1 MRLEET
7 EAEALEMD
15 IAAQRKKAEDFL
27 ALHRAP
33 GILTLCNTSDVAGAR
48 VVVEA
53 GFPAVASSSAGVAWM
68 LGYPDG
74 EIIPRAEMLDA
85 VRRIAEAVDVPVTAD
100 MEAGYG
106 HAPETVAE
114 TVRLTIE
121 AGAVG
126 LNIEDSDAQAKGH
139 PLLDFELSVERIRA
153 ASAAADAAGVPM
165 VINARTDGFYGG
177 GNEKSFAET
186 VRRGNA
192 YLEAGAGC
200 VFVPFVRD
208 AKTIGALC
216 PEIAGPV
223 NILCGASSPPLP
235 ELQELGVARV
245 SIGGLLSLAAATV
258 VRRAAEELRDQGTY
272 GFAEDLIMHPE
283 MNALL
288 AR

>member
-1 MRLEET
+1 
-7 EAEALEMD
+7 MD
-15 IAAQRKKAEDFL
+15 IAARRKKAEDFL

-33 GILTLCNTSDVAGAR
+33 GILALCNTSDVAGAR
-48 VVVEA
+48 IVVEA

-74 EIIPRAEMLDA
+74 EIIPREQMLDA

-126 LNIEDSDAQAKGH
+126 INIEDSDAQAKGH

-153 ASAAADAAGVPM
+153 ASAAADAAGVPI

-177 GNEKSFAET
+177 GNEESFSET

-192 YLEAGAGC
+192 YLEVGAGC

-208 AKTIGALC
+208 AKIIGELC
-216 PEIAGPV
+216 PEIDGPV
-223 NILCGASSPPLP
+223 NILAGAPSPPLP
-235 ELQELGVARV
+235 QLQELGVARV

-272 GFAEDLIMHPE
+272 GFANDLMAHPE

>member
-1 MRLEET
+1 
-7 EAEALEMD
+7 MD
-15 IAAQRKKAEDFL
+15 VAAQRKKAEDLL
-27 ALHRAP
+27 ALHHAD
-33 GILTLCNTSDVAGAR
+33 GILALCNTSDVGAAR

-53 GFPAVASSSAGVAWM
+53 GFPAVGTSSAGVAWM

-74 EIIPRAEMLDA
+74 EIIPRADMLDA
-85 VRRIAEAVDVPVTAD
+85 VRRIAEAVNVPVTAD

-126 LNIEDSDAQAKGH
+126 INIEDSDAQAKGH
-139 PLLDFELSVERIRA
+139 PLLDFELSLDRIRA
-153 ASAAADAAGVPM
+153 ACAAAESSGMPM
-165 VINARTDGFYGG
+165 VINARTDGFFGG
-177 GNEKSFAET
+177 GNDDAFAET

-208 AKTIGALC
+208 AGIIGKLC

-223 NILCGASSPPLP
+223 NILAGAPSPTLP
-235 ELQELGVARV
+235 ELHELGVKRV
-245 SIGGLLSLAAATV
+245 SIGGMLSLAANTM
-258 VRRAAEELRDQGTY
+258 VRRAAEELRDHGTY
-272 GFAEDLIMHPE
+272 GFAQDVILHPE
-283 MNALL
+283 MNGLL

>member
-1 MRLEET
+1 MG
-7 EAEALEMD
+7 A
-15 IAAQRKKAEDFL
+15 
-27 ALHRAP
+27 
-33 GILTLCNTSDVAGAR
+33 AR

-53 GFPAVASSSAGVAWM
+53 GFPAVATSSAGVAWM

-74 EIIPRAEMLDA
+74 EIIPRADMLDA

-126 LNIEDSDAQAKGH
+126 INIEDSDAQAKGH
-139 PLLDFELSVERIRA
+139 PLLDFELSLDRIRA
-153 ASAAADAAGVPM
+153 ACAAAEASGVPM
-165 VINARTDGFYGG
+165 VINARTDGFFGG
-177 GNEKSFAET
+177 GNDDAFAET

-208 AKTIGALC
+208 AGTIGRLC

-223 NILCGASSPPLP
+223 NILAGAPSPTLS
-235 ELQELGVARV
+235 ELHELGVKRV
-245 SIGGLLSLAAATV
+245 SIGGMLSLAANTV
-258 VRRAAEELRDQGTY
+258 VRRAAEELRDHGTY
-272 GFAEDLIMHPE
+272 GFAQDVILHPE
-283 MNALL
+283 MNGLL

>member
-1 MRLEET
+1 
-7 EAEALEMD
+7 MD

-27 ALHRAP
+27 ALHRAS
-33 GILTLCNTSDVAGAR
+33 GILALCNTSDVAGAR
-48 VVVEA
+48 IVVEA

-68 LGYPDG
+68 MGYPDG
-74 EIIPRAEMLDA
+74 EIIPREEMLGA
-85 VRRIAEAVDVPVTAD
+85 VRRIAETVDVPVTAD

-106 HAPETVAE
+106 HAPEVVAE
-114 TVRLTIE
+114 TVRLTME

-126 LNIEDSDAQAKGH
+126 LNIEDSDAQSKGH

-153 ASAAADAAGVPM
+153 AKEAADASGIPM

-177 GNEKSFAET
+177 GNDRSFGET
-186 VRRGNA
+186 VRRGNR

-208 AKTIGALC
+208 AKIIGELC
-216 PEIAGPV
+216 REIDGPV
-223 NILCGASSPPLP
+223 NILAGAPSPTLS

-258 VRRAAEELRDQGTY
+258 VRKAAEELRDHGTY
-272 GFAEDLIMHPE
+272 GFAKDLILHPE

-288 AR
+288 VRRGD

>member
-1 MRLEET
+1 
-7 EAEALEMD
+7 MD
-15 IAAQRKKAEDFL
+15 IVAQRKKAEDFL

-33 GILTLCNTSDVAGAR
+33 GILALCNTSDVAGAR
-48 VVVEA
+48 IVVKA
-53 GFPAVASSSAGVAWM
+53 GFPAVASSSGGVAWM

-74 EIIPRAEMLDA
+74 EIIPRDEMLVA
-85 VRRIAEAVDVPVTAD
+85 VRRIADAVDVPVTAD

-106 HAPETVAE
+106 HAPEMVAE

-139 PLLDFELSVERIRA
+139 PLLDFDLSVERIIA
-153 ASAAADAAGVPM
+153 ARAAADTAGVPM

-177 GNEKSFAET
+177 GNDASFAQT
-186 VRRGNA
+186 VSRGNA
-192 YLEAGAGC
+192 YLEAGASC

-208 AKTIGALC
+208 AKIIGSIC

-223 NILCGASSPPLP
+223 NILAGALSPPLP
-235 ELQELGVARV
+235 ELRELGVARV

-258 VRRAAEELRDQGTY
+258 IRRAAEELRDHGTY
-272 GFAEDLIMHPE
+272 AFANDLITHPE

-288 AR
+288 A

>member
-1 MRLEET
+1 
-7 EAEALEMD
+7 MD

-27 ALHRAP
+27 ALHRAS
-33 GILTLCNTSDVAGAR
+33 GILALCNTSDVAGAR
-48 VVVEA
+48 IVVEA

-74 EIIPRAEMLDA
+74 EIIPREQMLEA

-106 HAPETVAE
+106 HAPDTVAE

-139 PLLDFELSVERIRA
+139 PLLDFELSVGRIRA
-153 ASAAADAAGVPM
+153 ASAAANAAGVPI

-177 GNEKSFAET
+177 GNEESFSET

-208 AKTIGALC
+208 AKIIGELC
-216 PEIAGPV
+216 PEIDGPV
-223 NILCGASSPPLP
+223 NILAGAASPPLP
-235 ELQELGVARV
+235 QLQELGVARV

-272 GFAEDLIMHPE
+272 GFANDLIAHPE
-283 MNALL
+283 MNALF

>member
-1 MRLEET
+1 
-7 EAEALEMD
+7 MD
-15 IAAQRKKAEDFL
+15 IAAQRNKAEGFL
-27 ALHRAP
+27 ALHHAP
-33 GILTLCNTSDVAGAR
+33 EILALCNTSDVAGAR
-48 VVVEA
+48 IVVEA
-53 GFPAVASSSAGVAWM
+53 GFAAVASSSAGVAWM

-85 VRRIAEAVDVPVTAD
+85 VRRIAAAVDVPVTVD

-106 HAPETVAE
+106 HAPEMVAE

-126 LNIEDSDAQAKGH
+126 INIEDSDAQAKGH

-153 ASAAADAAGVPM
+153 ARTAADASGVPM
-165 VINARTDGFYGG
+165 VVNARTDGFYGG
-177 GNEKSFAET
+177 GNEGSFAET

-208 AKTIGALC
+208 GETIGALC
-216 PEIAGPV
+216 PEIVGPV
-223 NILCGASSPPLP
+223 NILAGAPSPPLAR
-235 ELQELGVARV
+235 LHELGVARV
-245 SIGGLLSLAAATV
+245 SIGGLLSLAAATM
-258 VRRAAEELRDQGTY
+258 VRRAAEELRDHGTY
-272 GFAEDLIMHPE
+272 GFANDLIAHPE

>member
-1 MRLEET
+1 
-7 EAEALEMD
+7 MD

-27 ALHRAP
+27 ALLSAP
-33 GILTLCNTSDVAGAR
+33 GILALCNTSDVGTAR
-48 VVVEA
+48 IVVEA
-53 GFPAVASSSAGVAWM
+53 GFPAVATSSAGVAWM

-74 EIIPRAEMLDA
+74 EIIARADMLDA
-85 VRRIAEAVDVPVTAD
+85 VRRIADAVDVPVTAD

-126 LNIEDSDAQAKGH
+126 INIEDSDAQAKGH
-139 PLLDFELSVERIRA
+139 KLLDFALSVERIA
-153 ASAAADAAGVPM
+153 AARAAADASGVAM
-165 VINARTDGFYGG
+165 VINARTDGFFGG
-177 GNEKSFAET
+177 GDDGSLAET

-208 AKTIGALC
+208 AETIAALC

-223 NILCGASSPPLP
+223 NILAGAPSPPLAQ
-235 ELQELGVARV
+235 LQELGVARV

-258 VRRAAEELRDQGTY
+258 VRRAAEELRDHGTY
-272 GFAEDLIMHPE
+272 GFANDLILHPE

>member
-1 MRLEET
+1 
-7 EAEALEMD
+7 MD
-15 IAAQRKKAEDFL
+15 VAAQRKKAEDFL
-27 ALHRAP
+27 ALHHAD
-33 GILTLCNTSDVAGAR
+33 GILALCNTSDVGAAR

-53 GFPAVASSSAGVAWM
+53 GFPAVATSSAGVAWM

-74 EIIPRAEMLDA
+74 EIIPRADMLDA

-126 LNIEDSDAQAKGH
+126 INIEDSDAQAKGH
-139 PLLDFELSVERIRA
+139 PLLGFELSLDRIRA
-153 ASAAADAAGVPM
+153 ACAAAEASGVPM
-165 VINARTDGFYGG
+165 VINARTDGFFGG
-177 GNEKSFAET
+177 GNDDAFAET

-208 AKTIGALC
+208 AGTIGRLC

-223 NILCGASSPPLP
+223 NILAGAPSPTLS
-235 ELQELGVARV
+235 ELHELGVKRV
-245 SIGGLLSLAAATV
+245 SVGGLLSLAANTV
-258 VRRAAEELRDQGTY
+258 VRRAAEELRDHGTY
-272 GFAEDLIMHPE
+272 GFAQDVILHPE
-283 MNALL
+283 MNGLL

>member
-1 MRLEET
+1 
-7 EAEALEMD
+7 MD
-15 IAAQRKKAEDFL
+15 VAAQRKKAEDFL
-27 ALHRAP
+27 ALHSAP
-33 GILTLCNTSDVAGAR
+33 GILALCNTSDAAGAR
-48 VVVEA
+48 IVVEA

-85 VRRIAEAVDVPVTAD
+85 VRRIADAVDVPVTAD

-126 LNIEDSDAQAKGH
+126 INIEDSDAQAKGH
-139 PLLDFELSVERIRA
+139 PLLDFELSVERIA
-153 ASAAADAAGVPM
+153 AARAAADASGVPM

-177 GNEKSFAET
+177 GNEGSMAET

-208 AKTIGALC
+208 AETIGALC
-216 PEIAGPV
+216 PEIAGPM
-223 NILCGASSPPLP
+223 NILAGAPSPPLP
-235 ELQELGVARV
+235 ELKELGVARV
-245 SIGGLLSLAAATV
+245 SIGGLLSLAAATL
-258 VRRAAEELRDQGTY
+258 VRRAAEELRDHGTY
-272 GFAEDLIMHPE
+272 GFARDVILHPE